1 MAVAEVVDAPTL
13 SRGAKN
19 TIVAAIMLGMLL
31 SALDQTIVATA
42 LPTIV
47 SDLGG
52 GNHLSWVVTSYLL
65 AETIMTALIG
75 KFGDLFG
82 RKKAFLISVSLF
94 LIGSFFSGWAD
105 SMGFLIASRAVQGL
119 GAGGIM
125 VTAAAVIADVVPL
138 RERGKY
144 QGVMGSV
151 FGVSTVVGPLL
162 GGLFVDHLSWRWA
175 FYVNLPLGVV
185 VLVVA
190 AVALPAVRAAGKPRI
205 DYLGIILIA
214 LAATGLTLV
223 TSWGGTEYP
232 WGSPTILIM
241 AAGSVILL
249 VAFIF
254 AENRAAEP
262 MLPMRLFKNP
272 VFTVASVLSF
282 IVGFAMLGGITFLPT
297 YLQYVQGAS
306 ATSSGLRMLPMVLG
320 LLVAALLS
328 GTVISRTG
336 RYRLFPIVGSVLMTL
351 GLFLLSLMNAATTFW
366 VTSAYMVVL
375 GLGVGMI
382 MQVPVIIVQSTSDY
396 KDLGVATSGVSF
408 LRTLGSSFGVALF
421 GTIYASGLPGRL
433 TTALTEHPFPPGV
446 DPRLAQ
452 SVKGLHSL
460 PEAVKAPVIDAYV
473 GALHQVFLI
482 AAPVGLLSLIVALF
496 LKEVP
501 LRDTSRA
508 AASANSGV
516 GDSFAVPASR
526 DSRGELER
534 LLTTVIGRLKTDP
547 GPAILARSG
556 LSISYAQGWLIA
568 QIFRSGAQGGN
579 LTMQDIG
586 AEHKVPAG
594 IFEPTAR
601 QMVDAGYLT
610 ETHGHYRFTDQGTEL
625 FTRMVGSWRLWLL
638 DHLADWQET
647 KDHDFTEEIDR
658 LAQRLISDGRQ
669 LNAGKHA
676 APDPRAATLGA

>member
-1 MAVAEVVDAPTL
+1 MAVAEVGEPPAL
-13 SRGAKN
+13 SKGAKN

-82 RKKAFLISVSLF
+82 RKKAFMISVSLF

-105 SMGFLIASRAVQGL
+105 SMGSLIAFRAVQGL

-175 FYVNLPLGVV
+175 FYVNLPLGII
-185 VLVVA
+185 VLIVA
-190 AVALPAVRAAGKPRI
+190 AVALPSVRSIGKPKI

-241 AAGSVILL
+241 AAGSVVLL
-249 VAFIF
+249 VAFVF
-254 AENRAAEP
+254 VENRAAEP
-262 MLPMRLFKNP
+262 MLPMRLFKSP

-306 ATSSGLRMLPMVLG
+306 ATSSGLRMLPMVVG

-328 GTVISRTG
+328 GTVISKTG
-336 RYRLFPIVGSVLMTL
+336 KYRMFPIIGSVLMTA
-351 GLFLLSLMNAATTFW
+351 GLFLLSLMDAATTFW
-366 VTSAYMVVL
+366 ETSAFMIVL

-421 GTIYASGLPGRL
+421 GTIYASGLPDRL
-433 TTALTEHPFPPGV
+433 ATALAEHPFPPGV

-452 SVKGLHSL
+452 SVQGLHSL
-460 PEAVKAPVIDAYV
+460 PPELKAPIIDAYV

-482 AAPVGLLSLIVALF
+482 AAPVGLLSLLVALF

-508 AASANSGV
+508 AAAGNSGV
-516 GDSFAVPASR
+516 GESFAVPAAR
-526 DSRGELER
+526 DSQHELER
-534 LLTTVIGRLKTDP
+534 LLANVLGRLKTDP

-556 LSISYAQGWLIA
+556 LSISYAQGWLVA
-568 QIFRSGAQGGN
+568 QIFRTGAHGGN
-579 LTMQDIG
+579 MTMQDIG
-586 AEHKVPAG
+586 VEHKVPAG

-601 QMVDAGYLT
+601 QLVDAGYLT
-610 ETHGHYRFTDQGTEL
+610 EAHGHYRFTDEGMEL
-625 FTRMVGSWRLWLL
+625 FARLVGSWRLWLL
-638 DHLADWQET
+638 EQLEDWQES
-647 KDHDFTEEIDR
+647 KDVDFTADIDR
-658 LAQRLISDGRQ
+658 LAERLVSDGRA
-669 LNAGKHA
+669 LSAGKHA
-676 APDPRAATLGA
+676 APV